1 MKPSLVL
8 QPLGAAR
15 SILAALALG
24 LATLI
29 LIATLSYEAFGSA
42 QFIAQLLER
51 TPRGLRALT
60 GGENLLTPAG
70 YFGAIF
76 FHPLA
81 LTFQGA
87 AAIAVVTRL
96 AQEVETHV
104 VELLLCRPVTRHEL
118 ALSRYL
124 ASLLGMAVVI
134 GTGALAFLAGRA
146 LTPAV
151 QELGVGQVLGAFAYD
166 LLLWAA
172 IGGVAFLATCRCSAR
187 GTAVSW
193 SVGFAA
199 LSFLANFVG
208 QLWKPLEPLR
218 RASVF
223 YYFRPAA
230 ALAGDAPRAGH
241 LILLGSV
248 AVASVVIGLLIFRRR
263 DIAA

>member
-8 QPLGAAR
+8 QPLWAAR
-15 SILAALALG
+15 YTIAALAVG
-24 LATLI
+24 LDALI
-29 LIATLSYEAFGSA
+29 LVSTKSYEAFGSG
-42 QFIAQLLER
+42 QFLAQLLAQM
-51 TPRGLRALT
+51 PRGLRALT
-60 GGENLLTPAG
+60 GGENLLTPSG

-87 AAIAVVTRL
+87 AAIALVTRL
-96 AQEVETHV
+96 PQEVETHV
-104 VELLLCRPVTRHEL
+104 VELLLCRPVTRHGL

-124 ASLLGMAVVI
+124 AALLGVGVVI
-134 GTGALAFLAGRA
+134 GSGAAAFLAGRA

-151 QELGVGQVLGAFAYD
+151 QELGVWHVLCAFAYD

-172 IGGVAFLATCRCSAR
+172 IGGVAFLASCRCSAR

-193 SVGFAA
+193 SIGFAA
-199 LSFLANFVG
+199 ISFLANFVG

-218 RASVF
+218 RGSVF
-223 YYFRPAA
+223 YYFKPATV
-230 ALAGDAPRAGH
+230 LAGDAPPAGH
-241 LILLGSV
+241 LVLLGSV
-248 AVASVVIGLLIFRRR
+248 TLASVAIGLLTFRRR